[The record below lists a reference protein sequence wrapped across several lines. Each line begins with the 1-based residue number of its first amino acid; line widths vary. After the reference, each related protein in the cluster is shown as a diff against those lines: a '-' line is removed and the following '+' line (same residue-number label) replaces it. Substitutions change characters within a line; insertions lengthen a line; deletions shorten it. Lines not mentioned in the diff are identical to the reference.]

1 MDPIGPDMA
10 SQKLASVL
18 IWLIV
23 ELSLVELHSLPGEAS
38 AELRK
43 ERQEIGVPLF
53 RDYENNIIHEADE
66 AQPALIRQPLN
77 LIIDVQAHGRLPDE
91 PANRSA
97 NSLRLGPDGFLR
109 IDMLLP

>member
-1 MDPIGPDMA
+1 MA

-23 ELSLVELHSLPGEAS
+23 ELSLVELHSFLGEAP

-43 ERQEIGVPLF
+43 ERQEISMPLF
-53 RDYENNIIHEADE
+53 RDHENNIIHEADE
-66 AQPALIRQPLN
+66 AQPALIRQPHN
-77 LIIDVQAHGRLPDE
+77 LIIDVQAHGRLPDK
-91 PANRSA
+91 PSNRGA

-109 IDMLLP
+109 IYMLLP